1 MTRIS
6 KKEFEN
12 YAELV
17 KNFFVSIPVNNNKEK
32 EIIVKIAAS
41 Y

>member
-1 MTRIS
+1 MTKIS

-17 KNFFVSIPVNNNKEK
+17 KNFFLSIPTHSKEEK
-32 EIIVKIAAS
+32 KIAVKMAS
-41 Y
+41 IY